1 MSLMTA
7 RASLEK
13 FSIKD
18 PCFLDIK
25 THPDWANIFG
35 NGNPLKVEI
44 GFGMGDFLIEMA
56 ARERHSNFIGIDF
69 TKSGVQSL
77 LTKVKAY
84 QLGNIRVVYGD
95 ARNKLSALFRDEELE
110 TVYVNFPDPWPRKRH
125 LKRRLFNPEFVN
137 LIAQKLGSGGHVYLA
152 TDSESYA
159 QQMMEYF
166 DAEPSCQNMNQ
177 PSGFLGSRKG
187 LPKTKYEKS
196 FIYAGEKTYYLEYS
210 RLPIAGKPE
219 NPAKKDFM
227 KNKNTPPLTD
237 AEKQFKSNDYLLT
250 EKFQSDE
257 ANAEDACDLKI
268 VADSIAEAGD
278 KKWAK
283 KVYKKAE
290 EKARDSLDFNW
301 LAYSIVETLG
311 DTNWARSIYTKAEGK
326 SESSLELNWLAYSIF
341 ETLHD
346 KEWAKQLYEKAANM
360 PGNIRELCDLADSIH
375 ETFGEVHWVKKIYRL
390 AEEKVEEYSDCHE
403 LADVIYKKL
412 GDKEKPRELY
422 KKAEDKATDG
432 SDLNSLAESI
442 YKNFTDKKW
451 AMSLYS
457 KAENKAQSSGDFCS
471 LADSLYKN
479 LNDKKW
485 AFALYKKA
493 ENQAKTSCELRDLAD
508 SLCLELEDLGWARDL
523 YAKSEGEA
531 QFFYEFR
538 RLAECLFKNLGD
550 KEWAREVYKKA
561 ANKATY
567 TSEFNCLATSVR
579 KNMGEEVNRILF

>member
-7 RASLEK
+7 RASLEE

-25 THPDWANIFG
+25 THPDWINIFG
-35 NGNPLKVEI
+35 NNNPLKVEI

-56 ARERHSNFIGIDF
+56 ARERYSNFIGIDF

-77 LTKVKAY
+77 LTKVKTN
-84 QLGNIRVVYGD
+84 QLENIRVVYGD
-95 ARNKLSALFRDEELE
+95 ARNKFSALFLDEELE

-137 LIAQKLGSGGHVYLA
+137 LLAQKLGPGGHIYMA
-152 TDSESYA
+152 TDSEPYV

-166 DAEPSCQNMNQ
+166 DAELSCQNMNQ
-177 PSGFLGSRKG
+177 PSGFLCNRKG

-196 FIYAGEKTYYLEYS
+196 FIYAEEKTYYLEYS
-210 RLPIAGKPE
+210 RLPITGKPE
-219 NPAKKDFM
+219 NPAKKDFL
-227 KNKNTPPLTD
+227 KSKNTPSFTE
-237 AEKQFKSNDYLLT
+237 AEKQFKSNDLLLT

-257 ANAEDACDLKI
+257 ANAEDACDLKV
-268 VADSIAEAGD
+268 VADSIAKAGD

-290 EKARDSLDFNW
+290 EKSRDSLDFNW
-301 LAYSIVETLG
+301 LAYSIFETLG
-311 DTNWARSIYTKAEGK
+311 DTNWARSIYTKAADK

-346 KEWAKQLYEKAANM
+346 KEWAKNLYEKAANM
-360 PGNIRELCDLADSIH
+360 QGNIRELCDLADSIH
-375 ETFGEVHWVKKIYRL
+375 ETLGEAHWVEKIYHL
-390 AEEKVEEYSDCHE
+390 AKEKAEEYSDCHE
-403 LADVIYKKL
+403 LADVIYKKF
-412 GDKEKPRELY
+412 GNKEKPRELY
-422 KKAEDKATDG
+422 KKAEEKATDG
-432 SDLNSLAESI
+432 SDLHSLAESI
-442 YKNFTDKKW
+442 YKNLADKKW
-451 AMSLYS
+451 AKSLYS
-457 KAENKAQSSGDFCS
+457 KAEKKAQSSGDFCS

-493 ENQAKTSCELRDLAD
+493 ESQAKTSCELRDLAD
-508 SLCLELEDLGWARDL
+508 NLCLGLEDFGWVRNL
-523 YAKSEGEA
+523 YVKSEREA
-531 QFFYEFR
+531 KFFYEFR

-550 KEWAREVYKKA
+550 KKWARAVYKKA
-561 ANKATY
+561 ASKAIY
-567 TSEFNCLATSVR
+567 TSEFNCLAISVR
-579 KNMGEEVNRILF
+579 KNLGEEINRILF

>member
-7 RASLEK
+7 RASLEE

-18 PCFLDIK
+18 PCFIDIK
-25 THPDWANIFG
+25 AHPDWTNIFG

-56 ARERHSNFIGIDF
+56 AREPHSNFIGIDF

-77 LTKVKAY
+77 LTKVKTY

-95 ARNKLSALFRDEELE
+95 ARTKLPALFRDEELE

-125 LKRRLFNPEFVN
+125 LKRRLFNPDFVS
-137 LIAQKLGSGGHVYLA
+137 LIAQRLGSGGHVYLA

-166 DAEPSCQNMNQ
+166 DAEPLYENMNQ
-177 PSGFLGSRKG
+177 PSCFLDRRKG

-196 FIYAGEKTYYLEYS
+196 FIYAGEKIYYLEYS
-210 RLPIAGKPE
+210 RLLITGKPE
-219 NPAKKDFM
+219 NQAKKDFF
-227 KNKNTPPLTD
+227 KNKNIPSLTD
-237 AEKQFKSNDYLLT
+237 AEKQFKSNDHLLT

-290 EKARDSLDFNW
+290 EKSRDSLDFNW
-301 LAYSIVETLG
+301 LAYSIIETLG
-311 DTNWARSIYTKAEGK
+311 DTNWARNIYIKAEDK
-326 SESSLELNWLAYSIF
+326 SESSLELNWLAYSVF

-346 KEWAKQLYEKAANM
+346 KGWAKNLYEKAENM

-375 ETFGEVHWVKKIYRL
+375 ETLGEVHWVKKIYHL

-412 GDKEKPRELY
+412 GDKGKPRELY
-422 KKAEDKATDG
+422 RKAEDQATDG
-432 SDLNSLAESI
+432 SDLHSLAESV

-451 AMSLYS
+451 AVSLYR
-457 KAENKAQSSGDFCS
+457 KAENKAQSSVDFCS

-508 SLCLELEDLGWARDL
+508 SLCLELEDLGWARNL
-523 YAKSEGEA
+523 YVKSEGEA
-531 QFFYEFR
+531 KFFYEFR
-538 RLAECLFKNLGD
+538 RLAECLFENLGD
-550 KEWAREVYKKA
+550 KEWARKVYKKA
-561 ANKATY
+561 AGKAVY

-579 KNMGEEVNRILF
+579 KNLGEGVNRSLF

>member
-56 ARERHSNFIGIDF
+56 TREPHSNFIGIDF

-210 RLPIAGKPE
+210 RLLIAGKPE
-219 NPAKKDFM
+219 NPAKKDCL
-227 KNKNTPPLTD
+227 KNKNTPHLTD
-237 AEKQFKSNDYLLT
+237 AEKQFKSNDQLLT

-257 ANAEDACDLKI
+257 ANAEDACGLKI

-290 EKARDSLDFNW
+290 EKAKDSLDFNW
-301 LAYSIVETLG
+301 LAYSI
-311 DTNWARSIYTKAEGK
+311 A
-326 SESSLELNWLAYSIF
+326 
-341 ETLHD
+341 
-346 KEWAKQLYEKAANM
+346 
-360 PGNIRELCDLADSIH
+360 
-375 ETFGEVHWVKKIYRL
+375 
-390 AEEKVEEYSDCHE
+390 
-403 LADVIYKKL
+403 
-412 GDKEKPRELY
+412 
-422 KKAEDKATDG
+422 
-432 SDLNSLAESI
+432 
-442 YKNFTDKKW
+442 
-451 AMSLYS
+451 
-457 KAENKAQSSGDFCS
+457 
-471 LADSLYKN
+471 
-479 LNDKKW
+479 
-485 AFALYKKA
+485 
-493 ENQAKTSCELRDLAD
+493 
-508 SLCLELEDLGWARDL
+508 
-523 YAKSEGEA
+523 
-531 QFFYEFR
+531 
-538 RLAECLFKNLGD
+538 
-550 KEWAREVYKKA
+550 
-561 ANKATY
+561 
-567 TSEFNCLATSVR
+567 
-579 KNMGEEVNRILF
+579 